1 LARRFGSD
9 ERQGDLFGGTPAPSL
24 AFRKPRKGSTKPR
37 EVAPEPRPTEQPNR
51 QLTRLDLE
59 EVVHGLEEDDLG
71 YLALLVTRRLKR
83 QVARSQSRAGPGRGA
98 SGRLSPAERSL
109 RALADELRAFDDHD
123 EVWD

>member
-1 LARRFGSD
+1 LARRFSLH

-24 AFRKPRKGSTKPR
+24 APKKPRKGSTKPR
-37 EVAPEPRPTEQPNR
+37 EVAPEPESSEQPNR

-59 EVVHGLEEDDLG
+59 EVVNGLEDEDLG
-71 YLALLVTRRLKR
+71 FLALLATRLKR
-83 QVARSQSRAGPGRGA
+83 LVARSQSRAGLGRGA
-98 SGRLSPAERSL
+98 SGRISPAERSL